1 MWRSHLSIEVKIKN
15 MAKITKIE
23 VQKKNKERVNL
34 FLDGEYAF
42 SLSMELIYKEGLK
55 KNQEIDAKR
64 LELFAEEESLI
75 RCKNSALKTI
85 ERSFK
90 TEKEVIEKL
99 KEKGYS
105 ENAINKS
112 IEFLKQY
119 NFLNDFDY
127 AKAYIKDK
135 LNSVGSQKIKYTLIQ
150 KGIAKEII
158 EELLADSDKDNEKN
172 TAFNLAK
179 KKLDIIRKKESDN
192 YKISGKLYRYL
203 TSRGYSYDIVNEVV
217 REVMHL

>member
-1 MWRSHLSIEVKIKN
+1 MAQLLYTEVKIKN

-23 VQKKNKERVNL
+23 IQKKNKERVNI
-34 FLDGEYAF
+34 FLDDEYAF

-55 KNQEIDAKR
+55 KNDEVDSKR
-64 LELFAEEESLI
+64 LELLAEEESKV
-75 RCKNSALKTI
+75 RCKNSALKII
-85 ERSFK
+85 ERSCK

-99 KEKGYS
+99 KEKGYGDS
-105 ENAINKS
+105 SINKS
-112 IEFLKQY
+112 IEFLKEY
-119 NFLNDFDY
+119 NFINDVNY

-135 LNSVGSQKIKYTLIQ
+135 LNSVGSQKIKYTLLQ

-158 EELLADSDKDNEKN
+158 QEELADLNKENEKN

-179 KKLDIIRKKESDN
+179 KKLDIIRKKENDN

-203 TSRGYSYDIVNEVV
+203 ISKGYGYDITSEIIK
-217 REVMHL
+217 EVMHL